1 MKLEYGSRETLSTLM
16 LLYPSLDFSNKFHED
31 HMYPKSKFKKT
42 YLRKMGVSEDKLDEY
57 INMVN
62 DISNLQLLAAQLN
75 EEKLNTDFD
84 KWFTNQYKTDSD
96 KIQYRTINYLPQME
110 YSYANF
116 LTFMNERRKL
126 LKAELLKILL

>member
-1 MKLEYGSRETLSTLM
+1 MRETL
-16 LLYPSLDFSNKFHED
+16 NEE
-31 HMYPKSKFKKT
+31 
-42 YLRKMGVSEDKLDEY
+42 KMSMEKLNEEE
-57 INMVN
+57 
-62 DISNLQLLAAQLN
+62 LN

>member
-1 MKLEYGSRETLSTLM
+1 
-16 LLYPSLDFSNKFHED
+16 
-31 HMYPKSKFKKT
+31 
-42 YLRKMGVSEDKLDEY
+42 MGVSEDKLDEY